1 MVTMG
6 SRYPQEVIDYV
17 IESYPT
23 TRTSE
28 MAKVLGIS
36 ENKIHQLAN
45 SRGIKK
51 TKEYIREVHGKVV
64 AIAGINNRFYK
75 GQEPWNKGVKGK
87 NNPPEHTL
95 FKHGHLPANH
105 KPVGWTRV
113 DGEGYHW
120 MKIAEGRNGWVMIH
134 RLAWEME
141 NGPIPEGKFLRFID
155 GNKDNWQVENLMLV
169 DRESNM
175 RLNTIHR
182 YPEEVKVA
190 MKILSK
196 LKRKIQT
203 HGKEQD

>member
-1 MVTMG
+1 MG
-6 SRYPQEVIDYV
+6 SRYSEEVIQYV
-17 IESYPT
+17 IEYYPT
-23 TRTSE
+23 MRTSE

-36 ENKIHQLAN
+36 EKKIHQLAN
-45 SRGIKK
+45 TRGIKK
-51 TKEYIREVHGKVV
+51 SKEYLREVHGKVV
-64 AIAGINNRFYK
+64 AIAGIDNRFYK
-75 GQEPWNKGVKGK
+75 GHEPWNKGIKGR
-87 NNPPEHTL
+87 NNAPEHTL
-95 FKHGHLPANH
+95 FKPGHLPANH
-105 KPVGWTRV
+105 KPIGWTRV
-113 DGEGYHW
+113 DSEGYHW
-120 MKIAEGRNGWVMIH
+120 MKIAEGLKGWVMIH

-155 GNKDNWQVENLMLV
+155 GNKDNWQVENLALV

>member
-1 MVTMG
+1 MG
-6 SRYPQEVIDYV
+6 SRYSPEVIQYV
-17 IESYPT
+17 IEYYST
-23 TRTSE
+23 MRTSE

-45 SRGIKK
+45 TRGIKK

-64 AIAGINNRFYK
+64 AIAGIENRFYK
-75 GQEPWNKGVKGK
+75 GHEPWNKGIKGR
-87 NNPPEHTL
+87 NNAPEHTL
-95 FKHGHLPANH
+95 FKPGHLPANH
-105 KPVGWTRV
+105 KPIGWTRV
-113 DGEGYHW
+113 DSEGYHW
-120 MKIAEGRNGWVMIH
+120 MKIAEGLKGWVMIH

-155 GNKDNWQVENLMLV
+155 GNKDNWQVENLALV

-190 MKILSK
+190 MKMLSK

>member
-1 MVTMG
+1 MGTMG

-17 IESYPT
+17 IEAYPT

-28 MAKVLGIS
+28 MVKVLGIS

-51 TKEYIREVHGKVV
+51 TKEYIREVHGPIVKE
-64 AIAGINNRFYK
+64 AGKHHRYPK
-75 GQEPWNKGVKGK
+75 GSTPWNKGVKGK

-113 DGEGYHW
+113 DGEGYTW
-120 MKIAEGRNGWVMIH
+120 MKIEEGRNGWVMIH

>member
-1 MVTMG
+1 MG
-6 SRYPQEVIDYV
+6 SRYSEEVIQYV
-17 IESYPT
+17 IEYYPT
-23 TRTSE
+23 MRTSE

-45 SRGIKK
+45 TRGIKK

-64 AIAGINNRFYK
+64 AIAGIENRFYK
-75 GQEPWNKGVKGK
+75 GHEPWNKGIKGR
-87 NNPPEHTL
+87 NNAPEHTL
-95 FKHGHLPANH
+95 FKPGHLPANH
-105 KPVGWTRV
+105 KPIGWTRV
-113 DGEGYHW
+113 DSEGYHW
-120 MKIAEGRNGWVMIH
+120 MKIAEGLKGWVMIH

-155 GNKDNWQVENLMLV
+155 GNKDNWQVENLVLV

>member
-1 MVTMG
+1 MG
-6 SRYPQEVIDYV
+6 SRRHSQLVIDY
-17 IESYPT
+17 ICEYYPNT
-23 TRTSE
+23 QTSE

-36 ENKIHQLAN
+36 DKKIHQIAN
-45 SRGIKK
+45 SRGIRK
-51 TKEYIREVHGKVV
+51 TKQYLSMVHGEVV
-64 AIAGINNRFYK
+64 TEAGRKHRYHK
-75 GQEPWNKGVKGK
+75 GHKPWNKGVKGL
-87 NNPPEHTL
+87 NNAPDYTL
-95 FKHGHLPANH
+95 FKSGHIPANY
-105 KPVGWTRV
+105 KPIGWTRI
-113 DGEGYHW
+113 DAEGYHW
-120 MKIAEGRNGWVMIH
+120 MKVREGLNGWVMIH
-134 RLAWEME
+134 RLAWELE

-155 GNKDNWQVENLMLV
+155 GNKGNLELDNLMLV

>member
-1 MVTMG
+1 MG
-6 SRYPQEVIDYV
+6 SRYSEEVIQYV
-17 IESYPT
+17 IEYYPT
-23 TRTSE
+23 MRTSE

-45 SRGIKK
+45 TRGIKK
-51 TKEYIREVHGKVV
+51 SKEYLREVHGKVV
-64 AIAGINNRFYK
+64 AIAGIENRFYK
-75 GQEPWNKGVKGK
+75 GHEPWNKGIKGR
-87 NNPPEHTL
+87 NNAPEHTL
-95 FKHGHLPANH
+95 FKPGHLPANH
-105 KPVGWTRV
+105 KPIGWTRV
-113 DGEGYHW
+113 DSEGYHW
-120 MKIAEGRNGWVMIH
+120 MKIAEGLKGWVMIH

-155 GNKDNWQVENLMLV
+155 GNKDNWQVENLALV

-190 MKILSK
+190 MKMLSK

>member
-1 MVTMG
+1 MG

-51 TKEYIREVHGKVV
+51 TKEYIREVHGPIVKE
-64 AIAGINNRFYK
+64 AGKQHRYPK
-75 GQEPWNKGVKGK
+75 GSTPWNKGVKGK

-113 DGEGYHW
+113 DGEGYTW

-134 RLAWEME
+134 RLAWELE

-190 MKILSK
+190 MKFLSK
-196 LKRKIQT
+196 LKRKIES

>member
-1 MVTMG
+1 MG
-6 SRYPQEVIDYV
+6 SRYSEEVIQYV
-17 IESYPT
+17 IEYYPT
-23 TRTSE
+23 MRTSE
-28 MAKVLGIS
+28 MVKVLGIS
-36 ENKIHQLAN
+36 EKKIHQLAN
-45 SRGIKK
+45 TRGIKK
-51 TKEYIREVHGKVV
+51 SKEYLREVHGKVV
-64 AIAGINNRFYK
+64 AIAGIENRFYK
-75 GQEPWNKGVKGK
+75 GHDPWNKGIKGR
-87 NNPPEHTL
+87 NNAPEHTL
-95 FKHGHLPANH
+95 FKPGHLPANH
-105 KPVGWTRV
+105 KPIGWTRV
-113 DGEGYHW
+113 DSEGYHW
-120 MKIAEGRNGWVMIH
+120 MKIAEGLKGWVMIH

-155 GNKDNWQVENLMLV
+155 GNKDNWQVENLALV

>member
-1 MVTMG
+1 M
-6 SRYPQEVIDYV
+6 
-17 IESYPT
+17 
-23 TRTSE
+23 RTSE

-36 ENKIHQLAN
+36 ENKIHKLAN
-45 SRGIKK
+45 TRGIKK

-64 AIAGINNRFYK
+64 AIAGIENRFYK
-75 GQEPWNKGVKGK
+75 GHEPWNKGIKGR
-87 NNPPEHTL
+87 NNAPEHTL
-95 FKHGHLPANH
+95 FKLGHLPANH
-105 KPVGWTRV
+105 KPIGWTRV
-113 DGEGYHW
+113 DSEGYHW
-120 MKIAEGRNGWVMIH
+120 MKIAEGLKGWVMIH

-155 GNKDNWQVENLMLV
+155 GNKDNWQVENLALV

-190 MKILSK
+190 MKMLSK

>member
-1 MVTMG
+1 MG

-17 IESYPT
+17 IEYYPT
-23 TRTSE
+23 MRTSE

-36 ENKIHQLAN
+36 EKKIHQLAN
-45 SRGIKK
+45 TRGIKK
-51 TKEYIREVHGKVV
+51 SKEYLREVHGKVV
-64 AIAGINNRFYK
+64 AIVGIENRFYK
-75 GQEPWNKGVKGK
+75 GHEPWNKGIKGR
-87 NNPPEHTL
+87 NNAPEHTL
-95 FKHGHLPANH
+95 FKPGHLPANH
-105 KPVGWTRV
+105 KPIGWTRV
-113 DGEGYHW
+113 DSEGYHW
-120 MKIAEGRNGWVMIH
+120 MKIAEGLKGWVMIH

-155 GNKDNWQVENLMLV
+155 GNKDNWQVENLALV

>member
-1 MVTMG
+1 MG
-6 SRYPQEVIDYV
+6 SRYSEEVIQYV
-17 IESYPT
+17 IEYYPT
-23 TRTSE
+23 MRTSE

-36 ENKIHQLAN
+36 EKKIHQLAN
-45 SRGIKK
+45 TRGIKK
-51 TKEYIREVHGKVV
+51 SKEYLREVHGKFV
-64 AIAGINNRFYK
+64 AIAGIDNRFYK
-75 GQEPWNKGVKGK
+75 GHEPWNKGIKGR
-87 NNPPEHTL
+87 NNAPEHTL
-95 FKHGHLPANH
+95 FKPGHLPANH
-105 KPVGWTRV
+105 KPIGWTRV
-113 DGEGYHW
+113 DSEGYHW
-120 MKIAEGRNGWVMIH
+120 MKIAEGLKGWVMIH

-155 GNKDNWQVENLMLV
+155 GNKDNWQVENLALV

>member
-1 MVTMG
+1 MG
-6 SRYPQEVIDYV
+6 SRYSKEVIQYV
-17 IESYPT
+17 IEYYPT
-23 TRTSE
+23 MRTSE

-45 SRGIKK
+45 TRGIKK
-51 TKEYIREVHGKVV
+51 TKEYISEVHGKVV
-64 AIAGINNRFYK
+64 AIAGIENRFYK
-75 GQEPWNKGVKGK
+75 GHEPWNKGIKGR
-87 NNPPEHTL
+87 NNAPEHTL
-95 FKHGHLPANH
+95 FKPGHLPANH
-105 KPVGWTRV
+105 KPIGWTRV
-113 DGEGYHW
+113 DSEGYHW
-120 MKIAEGRNGWVMIH
+120 MKIAEGLKGWVMIH

-155 GNKDNWQVENLMLV
+155 GNKDNWQVENLALV

>member
-1 MVTMG
+1 MG
-6 SRYPQEVIDYV
+6 SRYSEEVIQYV
-17 IESYPT
+17 IEYYPT
-23 TRTSE
+23 MRTSE
-28 MAKVLGIS
+28 MVKVLGIS
-36 ENKIHQLAN
+36 EKKIHQLAN
-45 SRGIKK
+45 TRGIKK
-51 TKEYIREVHGKVV
+51 SKEYLREVHGKVV
-64 AIAGINNRFYK
+64 AIAGIDNRFYK
-75 GQEPWNKGVKGK
+75 GHEPWNKGIKGR
-87 NNPPEHTL
+87 NNAPEHTL
-95 FKHGHLPANH
+95 FKPGHLPANH
-105 KPVGWTRV
+105 KPIGWTRV
-113 DGEGYHW
+113 DSEGYHW
-120 MKIAEGRNGWVMIH
+120 MKIAEGLKGWVMIH

-155 GNKDNWQVENLMLV
+155 GNKDNWQVENLALV